1 MMAGE
6 LHDAGE
12 PIFTEQPIQS
22 LFLGKGI
29 GLALEGTC
37 RQVSAKIESCSILMK
52 NFFKCKNHKKLSS
65 AKMTDTIGSL
75 FTRT

>member
-6 LHDAGE
+6 LHDAAE

-22 LFLGKGI
+22 LFLGKE
-29 GLALEGTC
+29 LVDKC
-37 RQVSAKIESCSILMK
+37 QQKIESCSILMK